1 MAVLS
6 PWVYG
11 PASPGT
17 ELPREGDPSFTFAF
31 QPIIDVQTREVFSY
45 EALIRGQGNETAHS
59 ILKQVPAHRLH
70 GFDQMARIE
79 AIFLAARLGIGG
91 HLNLNALPQSVCC
104 SASTIHS
111 TLEAANRARLPI
123 ERLIIEITEGEVIED
138 QPRFAEAVNEF
149 RGLGLKVA
157 IDDFGAG
164 YAGLNLLAD
173 FQPDQIKID
182 MKLVRGIHRNGPRQ
196 AIVRAISQACS
207 DLGIDVI
214 AEGVETVDE
223 LGWLANEGLRLFQG
237 YLFAKP
243 AFESFPSVFYPE
255 T

>member
-6 PWVYG
+6 P
-11 PASPGT
+11 SPFGAANLGT
-17 ELPREGDPSFTFAF
+17 ESAHDGDPSFTFAF

-45 EALIRGQGNETAHS
+45 EALIRGPGNETAHS
-59 ILKQVPAHRLH
+59 ILKQVPGHRIH
-70 GFDQMARIE
+70 GFDQKARIE

-104 SASTIHS
+104 SASTILP
-111 TLEAANRARLPI
+111 TLEAASRAHLPV

-138 QPRFAEAVNEF
+138 QRRFADAVNEF
-149 RGLGLKVA
+149 RSLGLKVA

-173 FQPDQIKID
+173 FQPDQVKID
-182 MKLVRGIHRNGPRQ
+182 LKLVRGIHRNGPRQ

-214 AEGVETVDE
+214 AEGVETIDE
-223 LGWLANEGLRLFQG
+223 FTWLVNEGMQLFQG